1 MASTSSRPSVE
12 ALKQAIVIA
21 EKIQQ
26 LEADLAA
33 ILAGTGSAIV
43 TGKRRG
49 RPAKLVVELEE
60 KAPKAKKSVKKK
72 RVMSEEG
79 RQRIIE
85 AQKKRWAAKRKA
97 AKV

>member
-1 MASTSSRPSVE
+1 MIRILSKYSPE
-12 ALKQAIVIA
+12 KLKQALAIA

-26 LEADLAA
+26 LETELAA
-33 ILAGTGSAIV
+33 ILEGSANSPV

-49 RPAKLVVELEE
+49 RPTKVAEETKE
-60 KAPKAKKSVKKK
+60 KAPKAKKSARKA

-85 AQKKRWAAKRKA
+85 AQKKRWAAKRKG
-97 AKV
+97 

>member
-1 MASTSSRPSVE
+1 MANTTFRPSVE
-12 ALKQAIVIA
+12 TLNQAIAIA

-26 LEADLAA
+26 LEIDLAA
-33 ILAGTGSAIV
+33 ILEGSASTPV

-49 RPAKLVVELEE
+49 RPAKVVVEAEE
-60 KAPKAKKSVKKK
+60 KAPKAKKSARKT

-85 AQKKRWAAKRKA
+85 AQKKRWAAKRKKA
-97 AKV
+97 

>member
-1 MASTSSRPSVE
+1 MANTSSKPSVE
-12 ALKQAIVIA
+12 TLKQALAIA

-26 LEADLAA
+26 LETDLATV
-33 ILAGTGSAIV
+33 LEGSTSTPV

-49 RPAKLVVELEE
+49 RPAKAVVEVEE
-60 KAPKAKKSVKKK
+60 KATKAKKSARKP

-97 AKV
+97 